1 MHPQRPLLLR
11 LVFVLVALSPAPM
24 GVSAAEI
31 LPDDN
36 VFVTAPRTA
45 AMGGVHA
52 AQADDTTSLFSN
64 PAAFR
69 SVEPEFK
76 AAELAFGVS
85 GPVFTVSSIV
95 FEGFSSDIDDV
106 LTSPDVNSLLQS
118 LYAGFSLVGPLSFA
132 YVGEGL
138 GFGVTA
144 SNGVV
149 AEGTGA
155 SILDFNIYQR
165 LLMSGGYAA
174 RIPLPGT
181 VPGELDAGFLFK
193 GFVTGRSGFSTGILD
208 LPDTL
213 GSIGPGTVLDEPFDL
228 ITGVGIDVGTR
239 YAPNQVWAFGLTV
252 QNLIA
257 PAVINQYS
265 SLRAF
270 LENEQPVARPAGRI
284 PQNVSVGVEYTPP
297 LSPGFGRH
305 VSDWKLYFDYRDI
318 IDFWAAPETAEN
330 ILLKFSLGSEFT
342 MLQVLDIRL
351 GFARGLPAAGF
362 GLDLTRFS
370 LSAAMF
376 GTELTTE
383 PGFKSLYNLLIGV
396 TFTL

>member
-1 MHPQRPLLLR
+1 VNRRTYLPLA
-11 LVFVLVALSPAPM
+11 LVFSGAFLLP
-24 GVSAAEI
+24 GGLGAAEI
-31 LPDDN
+31 IPDDN
-36 VFVTAPRTA
+36 VFVPAPRTA
-45 AMGGVHA
+45 AMGGLHA

-95 FEGFSSDIDDV
+95 LEGMSSDIDDV
-106 LTSPDVNSLLQS
+106 LTSPEVNNLLQS

-155 SILDFNIYQR
+155 SVLDFNIYQR
-165 LLMSGGYAA
+165 LLISGGYAA
-174 RIPLPGT
+174 RIPTPGNM
-181 VPGELDAGFLFK
+181 PGELDAGFLFK

-239 YAPNQVWAFGLTV
+239 YAPNQIWAFGLTV
-252 QNLIA
+252 QNLLA

-284 PQNVSVGVEYTPP
+284 PQNVSFGVEYAPP
-297 LSPGFGRH
+297 LSSGFGRH
-305 VSDWKLYFDYRDI
+305 VSDWRIYFDYRDI
-318 IDFWAAPETAEN
+318 IDFWAAPETSEN

-342 MLQVLDIRL
+342 MLQVLSIRL

-362 GLDLTRFS
+362 GLDLTRFTF
-370 LSAAMF
+370 SAAMF

-383 PGFKSLYNLLIGV
+383 PGFKSVYNLLIGV

>member
-1 MHPQRPLLLR
+1 MNRRTLL
-11 LVFVLVALSPAPM
+11 ALSLFFAGALVLP
-24 GVSAAEI
+24 AAEI
-31 LPDDN
+31 IPDDN
-36 VFVTAPRTA
+36 VYVPAPRTA
-45 AMGGVHA
+45 AIGGVHA
-52 AQADDTTSLFSN
+52 AQANDTTSLFSN

-95 FEGFSSDIDDV
+95 FEGMSSDIDEV
-106 LTSPDVNSLLQS
+106 LTSPEVNNLLQS
-118 LYAGFSLVGPLSFA
+118 LYAGFSLIGPLSFA

-144 SNGVV
+144 SNGFV

-155 SILDFNIYQR
+155 SVLEFDIYQR
-165 LLMSGGYAA
+165 LVISGGYAA
-174 RIPLPGT
+174 RIPTPGNM
-181 VPGELDAGFLFK
+181 PGELDAGFLFK

-213 GSIGPGTVLDEPFDL
+213 GSIGPGTILDEPFDL

-239 YAPNQVWAFGLTV
+239 YAPNQIWAFGLTV
-252 QNLIA
+252 QNLLA

-265 SLRAF
+265 SLRGF
-270 LENEQPVARPAGRI
+270 LDNEQPVARPAARI

-297 LSPGFGRH
+297 LSPGFARH
-305 VSDWKLYFDYRDI
+305 VSDWRLYFDYRDI
-318 IDFWAAPETAEN
+318 IDFWAAPETSEN
-330 ILLKFSLGSEFT
+330 ILLKFSLGSELT
-342 MLQVLDIRL
+342 MLEVLSIRL

-362 GLDLTRFS
+362 GLDLTRFTF
-370 LSAAMF
+370 SAAMF

-383 PGFKSLYNLLIGV
+383 PGFKSVYNLLIGV